1 MEMQQ
6 LHHFLAVARLG
17 SIGRAAEELNLSQ
30 PGLSRSIRAL
40 ESILGLPLF
49 ERESRGVRLTDF
61 GESLVT
67 RAEIICNEHER
78 AMVEARAIR
87 ALKSGD
93 VTIGFHAVFAQ
104 IGGADAIDRFMTA
117 YPTISLGITTG
128 ALPSLASRVANSE
141 LDLAFTLFDPVSREA
156 GLVYEDL
163 FELSCSIYHRSEGA
177 ADIAGTSS
185 LADLVDRPWALGGG
199 AEFRLIFEAAFR
211 SAGLAPPRRFVQ
223 ASSLRLLLDLVLRRD
238 LLTIVPDQIAET
250 EPYVGRLRRVDVPA
264 PGGRPHGGLIYREDI
279 MKMPPVRAIAAQL
292 RATALLFARPGRS
305 RLTPPAAADA

>member
-40 ESILGLPLF
+40 ETTLGLPLF
-49 ERESRGVRLTDF
+49 EREARGVRLTDY

-78 AMVEARAIR
+78 AIVEARAVR

-93 VTIGFHAVFAQ
+93 VTVGLHAVFAQ
-104 IGGADAIDRFMTA
+104 LGGVEALDGFMTA
-117 YPTISLGITTG
+117 HPTISLGITT
-128 ALPSLASRVANSE
+128 AVQPSLPSRVANSE
-141 LDLAFTLFDPVSREA
+141 LDLAFTLFDPVVREP

-163 FELSCSIYHRSEGA
+163 FELPCSIYHRAEADFA
-177 ADIAGTSS
+177 ATSLGD
-185 LADLVDRPWALGGG
+185 LADRPWALGGG
-199 AEFRLIFEAAFR
+199 IEFRHIFEAAFR
-211 SAGLAPPRRFVQ
+211 SAGLEPPRRFVQ
-223 ASSLRLLLDLVLRRD
+223 SSSLRLLLDLVLRRD
-238 LLTIVPDQIAET
+238 LLTIMPDRIART
-250 EPYVGRLRRVDVPA
+250 EPYAGRLRRVDLPA
-264 PGGRPHGGLIYREDI
+264 PGGLPHGGLIFRAEI

-292 RATALLFARPGRS
+292 RATALLFTQPD
-305 RLTPPAAADA
+305 AAD